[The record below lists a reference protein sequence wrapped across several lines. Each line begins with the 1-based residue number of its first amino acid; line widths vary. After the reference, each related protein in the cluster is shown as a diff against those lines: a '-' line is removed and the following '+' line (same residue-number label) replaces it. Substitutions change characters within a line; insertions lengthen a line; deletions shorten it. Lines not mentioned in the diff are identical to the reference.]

1 MILWKHV
8 LSGLILPTFPIKNS
22 CIFGRYQ
29 VPPSGVFFHQF
40 SCFGG
45 HFGVPKPSGR
55 AFGRHPEKSSNF
67 DTAFLAVLNNFGD
80 FGVPPGGLKIDLE
93 QPAPKHPRWFRSS
106 LGRPGA
112 TFTAFGCPKRVF
124 LIFRLSFWFIFTFF
138 HTRRKNT
145 KAKNQSQVGIQ
156 IMLLPSGLF

>member
-1 MILWKHV
+1 M

-40 SCFGG
+40 SCFGA

-67 DTAFLAVLNNFGD
+67 DTAFLAIFDNFGD
-80 FGVPPGGLKIDLE
+80 FGVPPGELKIDQGAL
-93 QPAPKHPRWFRSS
+93 PPKHKRSPGSS
-106 LGRPGA
+106 LGGPGSS
-112 TFTAFGCPKRVF
+112 FIGIGGSKRVF
-124 LIFRLSFWFIFTFF
+124 LNCRSIF
-138 HTRRKNT
+138 
-145 KAKNQSQVGIQ
+145 
-156 IMLLPSGLF
+156 